1 MLPNTS
7 VIGAFSMR
15 MRVGSL
21 IERMASTET
30 PSLASTSCRAW
41 AGAARITAATV
52 AIADNAC
59 PMRAVAAVSWL
70 DYLLIYLLA

>member
-1 MLPNTS
+1 
-7 VIGAFSMR
+7 

-59 PMRAVAAVSWL
+59 PMRCSGSGIVAG
-70 DYLLIYLLA
+70 LLA